1 MRYFIK
7 PTKNT
12 PYVNLDIKKGIIEFK
27 GVSSPS
33 NSLEF
38 YDKIFKV
45 LNLYYRSARKELD
58 VHMAFTHFNTS
69 SSKCLFDI
77 LKALKT
83 MQKKGKDVTVNWYYE
98 EFDEDMRE
106 VGEDY
111 RDVIGLPFLYFAM
124 EHH

>member
-1 MRYFIK
+1 MRYYIN

-12 PYVNLDIKKGIIEFK
+12 PYVNLDIKKGLIEFK

-33 NSLEF
+33 NSIAF

-45 LNLYYRSARKELD
+45 LNLYRKSSNKELE
-58 VHMAFTHFNTS
+58 VNMAFTHFNTS

-77 LKALKT
+77 LKAIKVLEKS
-83 MQKKGKDVTVNWYYE
+83 GKDVTINWFYE
-98 EFDEDMRE
+98 QFDEDMRE

-111 RDVIGLPFLYFAM
+111 SDVINMPFLYFEM
-124 EHH
+124 DN